1 MKRKINRKIPVI
13 LITGY
18 LGSGKTT
25 LLQGLLENGDNSG
38 LALIIN
44 DMGSVNVDG
53 KLVKSVDSSQETAKM
68 VELQNGCICCS
79 LREEFMNQI
88 EELSKDQRVDR
99 ILVEASGISNPAS
112 IAEGFLLSEAGT
124 DDLGVYLHSIITV
137 VDADRIYN
145 EFLVGME
152 EQLQEDEEE
161 GPDIINLVMD
171 QIEFCSTIIL
181 NKCDLLPPFKI
192 EQVIN
197 TIRQIQPEAEIIET
211 TWGKVDSRLVF
222 DGKEFD
228 YDKVMNSSS
237 LQKALAREKHM
248 DESGTDGYGVSSF
261 VYEERRALDRK
272 KFMGFLENNYP
283 ETVLRAKGY
292 IWFSDDLVHAQLFEQ
307 AGRNASVSEAT
318 SWVAALPE
326 EEKEEIIRNYPDVLE
341 DWDEIYGDRM
351 NQIIFIG
358 RDYDREG
365 LITVLNNCISGDEG
379 V

>member
-1 MKRKINRKIPVI
+1 MNRKVNRKIPVI
-13 LITGY
+13 VITGY

-53 KLVKSVDSSQETAKM
+53 KLIRNEDSSQEAAKM

-79 LREEFMNQI
+79 LRDEFMNQI

-112 IAEGFLLSEAGT
+112 IAEGFLQTEAGP

-145 EFLVGME
+145 EFLSEME

-181 NKCDLLPPFKI
+181 NKCDLLPPDRI
-192 EQVIN
+192 GQVIN

-211 TWGKVDSRLVF
+211 TWGKVDSLLIF

-237 LQKALAREKHM
+237 LQKALARERHM

-261 VYEERRALDRK
+261 VYEERRAFDRE
-272 KFMGFLENNYP
+272 KFMGFLEENYP
-283 ETVLRAKGY
+283 ETVIRAKGY
-292 IWFSDDLVHAQLFEQ
+292 IWFSDDCVHAQLFEQ

-326 EEKEEIIRNYPDVLE
+326 DEKEEIFRTYPDVLE

-351 NQIIFIG
+351 NQIVFIG

-365 LITVLNNCISGDEG
+365 LTTALNNCKTIG